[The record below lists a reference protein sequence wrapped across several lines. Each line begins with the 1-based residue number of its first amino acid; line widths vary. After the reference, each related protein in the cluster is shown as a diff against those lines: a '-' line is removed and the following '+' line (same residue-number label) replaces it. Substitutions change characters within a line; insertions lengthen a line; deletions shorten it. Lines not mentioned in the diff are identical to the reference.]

1 MTLFARRATLPEPT
15 GYSVIDEQM
24 VIRGEINT
32 QGTIRVDG
40 RLEGRL
46 HRADTIIV
54 GSTGV
59 IVGDVEAREVVVG
72 GSIQGNIVAEGR
84 VEVQASASV
93 RGDVRTAAM
102 LLHEGA
108 TVLGHLTVD
117 QTPNAIEPPR
127 LEIARKRTAPAHPG

>member
-72 GSIQGNIVAEGR
+72 GSIQGNIVADAR

-117 QTPNAIEPPR
+117 QNPEAIETPR
-127 LEIARKRTAPAHPG
+127 LELARKRAAPALPG